1 MIVIH
6 ADILSLRHGLS
17 SWGLL
22 NMISEPSVVL
32 VDQHGSL
39 PCCQESSLL
48 QDDACVLR
56 RFWSLTFS

>member
-22 NMISEPSVVL
+22 TMINEPSVVL

-48 QDDACVLR
+48 QDDDASVLR
-56 RFWSLTFS
+56 SFWSLT